1 MKSLF
6 YKFINDRSG
15 ATAIE
20 YGLITAL
27 ITAALIGGATVLGDS
42 INNLMDST
50 SNHLKNSQ

>member
-6 YKFINDRSG
+6 SRFVRDCSG

-42 INNLMDST
+42 INGLMDRT
-50 SNHLKNSQ
+50 SNHLKDSQ

>member
-6 YKFINDRSG
+6 SRFVRDCSG

-42 INNLMDST
+42 INGLMDST
-50 SNHLKNSQ
+50 SNHLKDSQ